1 MGNQA
6 SHGEPVAAAASAESF
21 DPRLEALFARLAE
34 EKPGQDPCVTED
46 GFRQLFGT
54 PLPAFGSVMF
64 NAIAPNPASGS
75 VGHRAFLIGAQE
87 TLNLAGLSSQIKY
100 YHDVFFEKEGVTEE
114 GVRNMVHT
122 AFTLCL
128 ASINLDPEA
137 LKGNTSILDSLA
149 SSVMK
154 TCSKQTGKE
163 LHFVIQSHYL
173 QLFSGLHTYVQK
185 TLLGAQEGPN
195 EELTASVRQRFAES
209 MMDLPMAWVLSC
221 ILPIR
226 YTKNRAELVEHS
238 KLPKWLQW
246 SQLYSSREH
255 GQSLS
260 RFEHHV
266 FEHHVFSYKD
276 PTILLI
282 SCAGG
287 FTFCIAV
294 DSEWRESTAAWGA
307 HDCLLL
313 QLTPEVWAWGGHDCL
328 LLQLTPEVW
337 VLDEG
342 QDMRFMNH
350 HAAWG
355 GHDCLLLQLTPEVWV
370 LDEGQGMMFVNH
382 HARTVKNGIYF
393 GRNFDSPL
401 VSLQSLDSLQTAEGE
416 LAITNVEVW
425 GCGDEGALKEQQR
438 WRDWEHRQ
446 AEKTQ
451 KVKRPGRD
459 DWQDNP
465 DKFLLDMVGVETQH
479 PQERPGM

>member
-1 MGNQA
+1 MGNQQG
-6 SHGEPVAAAASAESF
+6 SQGELAAAAAESF

-34 EKPGQDPCVTED
+34 EKPGQDPCITEE

-54 PLPAFGSVMF
+54 PLPGFASVMF
-64 NAIAPNPASGS
+64 NAIAPNPASGPASEAAQSLQKGS
-75 VGHRAFLIGAQE
+75 VGRRAFLIGAQE
-87 TLNLAGLSSQIKY
+87 TLNLTGLSSQIKY

-122 AFTLCL
+122 AYTLCL
-128 ASINLDPEA
+128 TSINLDPET
-137 LKGNTSILDSLA
+137 LKGDTSILDSLA
-149 SSVMK
+149 TSIMK
-154 TCSKQTGKE
+154 ACSKHTGQE
-163 LHFVIQSHYL
+163 LQFVIQSHYL
-173 QLFSGLHTYVQK
+173 HLFSGLHTFVQK

-195 EELTASVRQRFAES
+195 EELVTAVQQRFADS
-209 MMDLPMAWVLSC
+209 MIDLPMAWVLSC

-226 YTKNRAELVEHS
+226 YTKNRAELAEQS

-246 SQLYSSREH
+246 SQLYSSQKD
-255 GQSLS
+255 GQSLT
-260 RFEHHV
+260 R

-282 SCAGG
+282 SCTGG

-294 DSEWRESTAAWGA
+294 DTEWRESTAAWGG
-307 HDCLLL
+307 L
-313 QLTPEVWAWGGHDCL
+313 DCL

-337 VLDEG
+337 VLEEG
-342 QDMRFMNH
+342 
-350 HAAWG
+350 
-355 GHDCLLLQLTPEVWV
+355 E
-370 LDEGQGMMFVNH
+370 GMMFVNH

-393 GRNFDSPL
+393 GRNFDNPL
-401 VSLQSLDSLQTAEGE
+401 LSLQSLDSIQTSEGE
-416 LAITNVEVW
+416 FAITNVEVW

-465 DKFLLDMVGVETQH
+465 DKFLLDMVGVETEH

>member
-6 SHGEPVAAAASAESF
+6 SQDEPAAAAAAETF
-21 DPRLEALFARLAE
+21 DPRLESLFARLVE

-46 GFRQLFGT
+46 GFRRLFGV
-54 PLPAFGSVMF
+54 PLPAFGTVMF
-64 NAIAPNPASGS
+64 NAIAPNPGSGS
-75 VGHRAFLIGAQE
+75 VGRRAFLIGAQE

-137 LKGNTSILDSLA
+137 LKGDTSILDSLA
-149 SSVMK
+149 SSIMK
-154 TCSKQTGKE
+154 NCSKQTGKE

-185 TLLGAQEGPN
+185 TLLGAQEGTTGVNTGPN
-195 EELTASVRQRFAES
+195 EELTASVKQRFAES

-266 FEHHVFSYKD
+266 FSYKD

-294 DSEWRESTAAWGA
+294 DSEWREST
-307 HDCLLL
+307 
-313 QLTPEVWAWGGHDCL
+313 
-328 LLQLTPEVW
+328 
-337 VLDEG
+337 
-342 QDMRFMNH
+342 
-350 HAAWG
+350 AAWG